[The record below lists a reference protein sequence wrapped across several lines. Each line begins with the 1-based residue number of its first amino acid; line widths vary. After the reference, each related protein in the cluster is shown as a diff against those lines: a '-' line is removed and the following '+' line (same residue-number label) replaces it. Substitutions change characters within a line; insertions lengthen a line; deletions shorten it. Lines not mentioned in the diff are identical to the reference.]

1 MSKSSYLKAFSKTH
15 SPAEV
20 AFQKL
25 NGLLCVY
32 KPPDVNLLEIIR
44 KIKLGF
50 VKGLNE
56 APARPVQEIVK
67 FDDINRSVYL
77 ETNRA
82 DTVEGLLEFSTWQY
96 HSSLDHFNLF
106 INYIKLLD
114 IGILLRTLN

>member
-25 NGLLCVY
+25 NGLLSVY
-32 KPPDVNLLEIIR
+32 KPPNVNLLEIIR

-56 APARPVQEIVK
+56 VPARPVQEIVK

-77 ETNRA
+77 ESNRA
-82 DTVEGLLEFSTWQY
+82 DTVEGLLEFY
-96 HSSLDHFNLF
+96 ILEYDYLLDYFKLYMY
-106 INYIKLLD
+106 YIKLLD